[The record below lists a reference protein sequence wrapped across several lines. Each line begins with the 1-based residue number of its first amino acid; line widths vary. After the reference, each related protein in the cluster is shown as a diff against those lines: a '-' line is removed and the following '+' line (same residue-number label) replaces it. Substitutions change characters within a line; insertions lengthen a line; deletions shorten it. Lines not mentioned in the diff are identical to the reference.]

1 MAKYNSEIDTF
12 RESLEALDTIIDN
25 WDKHWSFGGDG
36 GEIHNEMMEVA
47 LNMQKNAQKMR
58 QELIVKI
65 QKWENQ

>member
-36 GEIHNEMMEVA
+36 GEINNEMMEVA
-47 LNMQKNAQKMR
+47 LNMRQEAKKMR